1 MYSMNTE
8 YVPGAPRLRRPMIQP
23 GRTLLVRWTE
33 YGYEAPFVGICNA
46 RHRAVGGVANGSWDP
61 DRRDADYR
69 LTNQICL
76 LYASHNKLST
86 RQDSCNILFK
96 KPDLNCMN

>member
-33 YGYEAPFVGICNA
+33 YGYEAPYVRICNA
-46 RHRAVGGVANGSWDP
+46 RHRAVAAVVAP
-61 DRRDADYR
+61 RRR
-69 LTNQICL
+69 PCKWELG
-76 LYASHNKLST
+76 
-86 RQDSCNILFK
+86 
-96 KPDLNCMN
+96 P